1 MRLRKCSCLLQNNVL
16 LLDLTAVAALILA
29 GAAIVASLMG

>member
-1 MRLRKCSCLLQNNVL
+1 MPRSLQDDVL

-29 GAAIVASLMG
+29 GTAIVALSMG

>member
-1 MRLRKCSCLLQNNVL
+1 MPRSLQDDVL

-29 GAAIVASLMG
+29 GAAIVALLMG